1 MVSAE
6 VLDKLAPKQ
15 RDQRGREACR
25 VVAKLVRTFGS
36 DVAHSIVQ
44 GIAGECRTND
54 PMRHILALME
64 STEEESG
71 EW

>member
-1 MVSAE
+1 MLSAE
-6 VLDKLAPKQ
+6 VLQKLAPKQ

-25 VVAKLVRTFGS
+25 MVAKLVRRLGS
-36 DVAHSIVQ
+36 DVAHSIVK
-44 GIAGECRTND
+44 GIAGECRKND

-64 STEEESG
+64 SAEEEAG